1 VRHDTEH
8 DTEVEPR
15 STERRVGRG
24 TPPPRLVDVSTG
36 AGDHWAGGA
45 RCRGEDAALFFGPNG
60 FEPKRERLAR
70 EAAAKAICRGCPALM
85 ACREQAVRDGEL
97 YGVWGGLGEADRRPL
112 IERHASVATA
122 V

>member
-1 VRHDTEH
+1 VRHGTEG
-8 DTEVEPR
+8 EPSPTGGSVR
-15 STERRVGRG
+15 PGAG
-24 TPPPRLVDVSTG
+24 PPQLVDVS
-36 AGDHWAGGA
+36 AGPGDGWAGGA
-45 RCRGEDAALFFGPNG
+45 HCRGEDAALFFGPNG

-97 YGVWGGLGEADRRPL
+97 YGVWGGLGETDRRPL

>member
-1 VRHDTEH
+1 MRSETEA
-8 DTEVEPR
+8 EPTSSITGVAAAR
-15 STERRVGRG
+15 F
-24 TPPPRLVDVSTG
+24 VSTADG
-36 AGDHWAGGA
+36 WERDA

-85 ACREQAVRDGEL
+85 ACRERAVRDGEL
-97 YGVWGGLGEADRRPL
+97 YGVWGGLGETDRRPL

>member
-1 VRHDTEH
+1 VRNDIEA
-8 DTEVEPR
+8 
-15 STERRVGRG
+15 ER
-24 TPPPRLVDVSTG
+24 TLSLAQAPAARLVTSDDG
-36 AGDHWAGGA
+36 WDGGA

-85 ACREQAVRDGEL
+85 ECREQAVRDGEL
-97 YGVWGGLGEADRRPL
+97 YGVWGGLGETDRRPL